1 MKDEHKVLRYVAMLL
16 IVGGLAIWIPLS
28 LAPWIIIGPS
38 ELIKRVG
45 RTGRHNRPILFKK

>member
-16 IVGGLAIWIPLS
+16 IGGGLAIWIPLS

-45 RTGRHNRPILFKK
+45 RTGRHNCPILFKK